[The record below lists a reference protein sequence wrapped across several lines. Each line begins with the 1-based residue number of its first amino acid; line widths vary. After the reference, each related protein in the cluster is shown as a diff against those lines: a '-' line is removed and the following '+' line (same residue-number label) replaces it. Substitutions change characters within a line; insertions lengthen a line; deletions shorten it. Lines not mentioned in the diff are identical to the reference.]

1 MLRKE
6 HDGIVWLEFEH
17 LSHFP
22 RVKHGVFL
30 RHGGYSTGNFNSLN
44 LSYNVGDFA
53 RIVQNNEKK
62 VCQILGVKD
71 ILRGNLNHGKVVMT
85 SEDPN
90 RFNQP
95 CDGLTT
101 KTQGIGLLITH
112 ADCQA
117 AIFYDPVNHAS
128 ANVHAGWRGSVLN
141 IYEET
146 IKFMEEKYGSKAKDL
161 LVGISP
167 SLGPRDA
174 EFIHYRTELPEHFWE
189 FQVESNYFDFWEIS
203 KAQLMEAGV
212 KKENIE
218 IAAISTY
225 SNANDYFSYRRD
237 RKSGRHGTVIALL

>member
-6 HDGIVWLEFEH
+6 RDGVVWLEFEH
-17 LSHFP
+17 LSDF
-22 RVKHGVFL
+22 RNLKHGVFL

-53 RIVQNNEKK
+53 RIVNNNEKK
-62 VCQILGVKD
+62 VCEILGVKE
-71 ILRGNLNHGKVVMT
+71 IIRGNLNHGKVIMT

-90 RFNQP
+90 RITQP
-95 CDGLTT
+95 CDGLIT
-101 KTQGIGLLITH
+101 KKQNIGLLMTH

-117 AIFYDPVNHAS
+117 AIFYDPVNHAV

-141 IYEET
+141 IYGEA
-146 IKFMEEKYGSKAKDL
+146 IKAMENTWGTQAKDL

-174 EFIHYRTELPEHFWE
+174 EFINYRTELPEKFWE
-189 FQVESNYFDFWEIS
+189 FQVETNYFDFWEIS
-203 KAQLMEAGV
+203 KAQLIESGV

-218 IAAISTY
+218 IASISTY
-225 SNANDYFSYRRD
+225 SNPNDYYSYRRD
-237 RKSGRHGTVIALL
+237 RKSGRHGTVVALL